1 MKILLVD
8 DSKSARYALR
18 LQLQG
23 HGIRVET
30 TDAAESALERIRK
43 APPDAIF
50 MDQTMP
56 GMNGLE
62 ALDIVKSTPGTEHI
76 PVVMC
81 ASNDDPDFIEQARR
95 KDAFDV
101 LAKPTTQ
108 ERLADLLSRL
118 RTEAAR
124 AKVAAARTASSAS
137 LSINGAAVPTT
148 PDSPGALVE
157 AQLDARIRALL
168 EPLMDDLA
176 KRLSKDLLTEIDG
189 RIASGLD
196 AKAQQL
202 RKELLEVQSQ
212 DGLAD
217 APADTRGERPN
228 FMRRIFSRRRRS
240 GSH

>member
-8 DSKSARYALR
+8 DSKPARYALR
-18 LQLQG
+18 LQLQD

-30 TDAAESALERIRK
+30 TDAAESALERVRK

-56 GMNGLE
+56 GMNGFE
-62 ALDIVKSTPGTEHI
+62 ALDILKSTPTTEHI

-81 ASNDDPDFIEQARR
+81 ASNEDPDFIEQAR
-95 KDAFDV
+95 KKEAFDV

-108 ERLADLLSRL
+108 ERLADLISRL

-124 AKVAAARTASSAS
+124 AKVAAAHAASSAPRS
-137 LSINGAAVPTT
+137 TLTAAVPTATDT
-148 PDSPGALVE
+148 PSALVE
-157 AQLDARIRALL
+157 AQLDTRIRALL

-176 KRLSKDLLTEIDG
+176 KRLTKDLLAEIDG

-196 AKAQQL
+196 AKEQQI
-202 RKELLEVQSQ
+202 RKELLEVRSV
-212 DGLAD
+212 DGRAD

-228 FMRRIFSRRRRS
+228 FMRRILSRRRRS
-240 GSH
+240 GSP